1 LQGRARQSGVRWRA
15 AARREAWLWLV
26 AEGGLATAHR
36 FIGRSHTKVTL
47 ELGQLSHR
55 VGDHWILT
63 DCRSPALFP

>member
-1 LQGRARQSGVRWRA
+1 V
-15 AARREAWLWLV
+15 WLWLI